1 MSFALISPEV
11 AAGKVLR
18 LRLALGATQREL
30 AGLLGVHETTVSRWE
45 RGEARPDL
53 AFLTLAVN
61 HVTAGGDLAAI
72 RAALAA
78 AGEDSLVERAVAAW
92 RLVARLV
99 ARLEAAAA
107 ADDSPLI
114 RSTLARLDGG
124 VAAAAESLGQFGATS
139 DALDRLNAPGVAA
152 AIVAARLA
160 RLDAAAGDGL
170 RRQRL
175 AAGYSQADMAALLD
189 VTVQTWRRWERG
201 KGRPGPATLRR
212 VQLIATRR
220 AAAASADGSALAR
233 LDAAV
238 VAAAAES
245 LGRLDA
251 ADGGCLRG
259 TARSWWQRVL
269 PGSRVL

>member
-1 MSFALISPEV
+1 MIWDHVGTPFCLSSP
-11 AAGKVLR
+11 AA
-18 LRLALGATQREL
+18 
-30 AGLLGVHETTVSRWE
+30 TTVSRWE

-53 AFLTLAVN
+53 VFLTLAVN

-124 VAAAAESLGQFGATS
+124 VAAAAEALGQFGVTS
-139 DALDRLNAPGVAA
+139 DALDRLDAPG
-152 AIVAARLA
+152 VAARLA
-160 RLDAAAGDGL
+160 RLEAAAGDGL
-170 RRQRL
+170 RRQRA

-201 KGRPGPATLRR
+201 NGRPGPATLRR

-259 TARSWWQRVL
+259 AARSWWQRVL
-269 PGSRVL
+269 PGRRVG